1 MFYLNPIEQLLHLKS
16 FYDYFLIFLNQV
28 NILSI
33 MNLLIKICSSLH
45 SILLYYCICC
55 LLGSWL
61 RLFHSSLR
69 LPYEWCICCIKTK
82 SYIVRWFFFNLPFCI
97 DIIKICLLFV
107 TIYTFFQRNT
117 NKNCF
122 FLGANADRHK
132 YYQNNQ
138 KYWRNNCPYQP

>member
-1 MFYLNPIEQLLHLKS
+1 MWF
-16 FYDYFLIFLNQV
+16 
-28 NILSI
+28 
-33 MNLLIKICSSLH
+33 IKNCRSLH

-69 LPYEWCICCIKTK
+69 LPYEWCRCCIKTK
-82 SYIVRWFFFNLPFCI
+82 SYIVRWFFFNLPFRI
-97 DIIKICLLFV
+97 DVIKICLLFV

-138 KYWRNNCPYQP
+138 KYWKNNCPYQLEIIVSLWCWYFSLCWCLYCSITSFFVFARLT